1 MLVLSGSARRA
12 LLLFLAR
19 RARGGGGWWRWLY
32 FTRFRGVLTLLLAA
46 NSRRRQ
52 GSGRIWHSPSSSSGR
67 DGRREAEG
75 RDGADPRQVK
85 RGQVEVDA
93 AALTATAR
101 PYQWDEPG
109 RAKRYVREVP
119 RDGGRKGQVRRPEG
133 REGRPGRACATGKRV
148 RPRRGR
154 QGRVGWAG
162 SALSLPALGRVVR
175 VRVGRGWGRGWSLS
189 LHGREVG
196 LKK

>member
-133 REGRPGRACATGKRV
+133 REGRAGREGE
-148 RPRRGR
+148 RGR
-154 QGRVGWAG
+154 VERVPPEKEFVHAG
-162 SALSLPALGRVVR
+162 G
-175 VRVGRGWGRGWSLS
+175 GRGGKGGRGVPYHCLRWGVCS
-189 LHGREVG
+189 G
-196 LKK
+196 